1 MYGMTFDEMM
11 LCAKIF
17 AFAMGD
23 RSVSMTQLDKDA
35 ACAMLKR
42 MADQRWDWT
51 EAQKEQYKA
60 LVDACK
66 RAGGE

>member
-35 ACAMLKR
+35 ACAM
-42 MADQRWDWT
+42 
-51 EAQKEQYKA
+51 
-60 LVDACK
+60 
-66 RAGGE
+66 